1 MHLAQEAS
9 MSFNC
14 HAIINRMVI
23 LIAKNE
29 PHQTRAILRLAE
41 QFTEDELP

>member
-29 PHQTRAILRLAE
+29 QTRAILRLAE